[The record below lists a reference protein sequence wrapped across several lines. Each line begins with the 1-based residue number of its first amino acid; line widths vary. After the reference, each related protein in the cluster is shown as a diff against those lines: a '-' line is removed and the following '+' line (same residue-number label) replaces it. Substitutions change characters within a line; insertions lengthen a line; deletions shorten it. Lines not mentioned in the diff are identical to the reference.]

1 MQDIA
6 LNNNNNNNGWSSFLK
21 EEQGERGLG
30 VECKTREK
38 FIIKC

>member
-1 MQDIA
+1 MQDIV
-6 LNNNNNNNGWSSFLK
+6 LNNNNNNGWSSFLK
-21 EEQGERGLG
+21 EEQGEKGLG